1 MKKLTTY
8 ISLLNERISS
18 IDDYIYVT
26 NERISSLDDYISEK
40 LKIKKGFSNINE
52 IIETFYTGSF
62 TQEQIIDMID
72 ETFGRENHNIVLT
85 NYNTIND
92 EHYCSVKYKNDDDL
106 IKLLAFIEMLFGP
119 SMYNG
124 ELRNSED
131 IGFYI
136 QDKEIVKR
144 IGLKYQTEID
154 DIIQNFDVKFYNAYK
169 KIIKR

>member
-1 MKKLTTY
+1 MKNLSQF
-8 ISLLNERISS
+8 IN
-18 IDDYIYVT
+18 
-26 NERISSLDDYISEK
+26 EK
-40 LKIKKGFSNINE
+40 LKIKKDFSNTNE
-52 IIETFYTGSF
+52 TIKTFYTGSF

-72 ETFGRENHNIVLT
+72 ETFGRENHNIILI

-92 EHYCSVKYKNDDDL
+92 EHYCSVEYENDEDL

-124 ELRNSED
+124 EIRNSED

-144 IGLKYQTEID
+144 IGLKYQTEIS
-154 DIIQNFDVKFYNAYK
+154 DIIQNFNVNFYNAYK
-169 KIIKR
+169 KIKR

>member
-1 MKKLTTY
+1 MKKLTT
-8 ISLLNERISS
+8 
-18 IDDYIYVT
+18 
-26 NERISSLDDYISEK
+26 YISEK
-40 LKIKKGFSNINE
+40 LKIKKGFSKSYKT
-52 IIETFYTGSF
+52 IETFYTGSI

-72 ETFGRENHNIVLT
+72 ETFGRENHNIILK
-85 NYNTIND
+85 NYNTIDD
-92 EHYCSVKYKNDDDL
+92 EHYCSVEYENDEDL

-124 ELRNSED
+124 EIRNSED

-144 IGLKYQTEID
+144 IGSKYQTEID

>member
-1 MKKLTTY
+1 MKNLSQF
-8 ISLLNERISS
+8 IN
-18 IDDYIYVT
+18 
-26 NERISSLDDYISEK
+26 EK
-40 LKIKKGFSNINE
+40 LKIKKDFSNTNE
-52 IIETFYTGSF
+52 TIETFYTGSF

-72 ETFGRENHNIVLT
+72 ETFGRENHNIILT
-85 NYNTIND
+85 NYTTIND
-92 EHYCSVKYKNDDDL
+92 EHYCSVEYENDEDL

-124 ELRNSED
+124 EIRNSED
-131 IGFYI
+131 MGFYI

-144 IGLKYQTEID
+144 IGSKYQTEID